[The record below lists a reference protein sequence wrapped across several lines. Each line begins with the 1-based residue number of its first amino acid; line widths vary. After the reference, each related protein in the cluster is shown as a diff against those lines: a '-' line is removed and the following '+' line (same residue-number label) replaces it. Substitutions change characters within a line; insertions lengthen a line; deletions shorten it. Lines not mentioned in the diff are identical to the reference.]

1 MCIIIVYRVC
11 YFLCCST
18 CILFA
23 WFQDGVEFELCD
35 LMVVAGGG
43 GLFIVIGGY
52 FVVFFFCS
60 VNASMVLPEYTS
72 SFTLASTINMFFI
85 DKINTIKME
94 FPLLDAC
101 LPVYSFVDIDIIMP
115 ACTAVFD
122 TFHPLSCDVL
132 SSLISKLNKTTCVLD
147 PFPTKLLMSHL
158 FYIIDII
165 LCIVNLCFSSGVFP
179 TACKSSIIFPL
190 IKKQGLDPEIL
201 KNYRPVANL
210 SFISKIIEKAIATQ
224 IHDSF

>member
-1 MCIIIVYRVC
+1 MEQRVIDC
-11 YFLCCST
+11 EGDQKK
-18 CILFA
+18 LFSLIHSLL
-23 WFQDGVEFELCD
+23 G
-35 LMVVAGGG
+35 
-43 GLFIVIGGY
+43 
-52 FVVFFFCS
+52 S
-60 VNASMVLPEYTS
+60 KKNTVLPEYTS

-94 FPLLDAC
+94 FPLLEAC
-101 LPVYSFVDIDIIMP
+101 LPVYLFVDIDIIMP

-132 SSLISKLNKTTCVLD
+132 SSLISKVNKTTCVLD

-179 TACKSSIIFPL
+179 RNASLHETAP
-190 IKKQGLDPEIL
+190 P
-201 KNYRPVANL
+201 
-210 SFISKIIEKAIATQ
+210 TQ
-224 IHDSF
+224 D

>member
-1 MCIIIVYRVC
+1 
-11 YFLCCST
+11 
-18 CILFA
+18 
-23 WFQDGVEFELCD
+23 
-35 LMVVAGGG
+35 
-43 GLFIVIGGY
+43 
-52 FVVFFFCS
+52 
-60 VNASMVLPEYTS
+60 
-72 SFTLASTINMFFI
+72 
-85 DKINTIKME
+85 ME
-94 FPLLDAC
+94 FALLEAC

-147 PFPTKLLMSHL
+147 PFPTKLLMSRL
-158 FYIIDII
+158 FYIIDI
-165 LCIVNLCFSSGVFP
+165 LCIVNLCFSYGVFP

-210 SFISKIIEKAIATQ
+210 SFISKIIEKAIAT
-224 IHDSF
+224 